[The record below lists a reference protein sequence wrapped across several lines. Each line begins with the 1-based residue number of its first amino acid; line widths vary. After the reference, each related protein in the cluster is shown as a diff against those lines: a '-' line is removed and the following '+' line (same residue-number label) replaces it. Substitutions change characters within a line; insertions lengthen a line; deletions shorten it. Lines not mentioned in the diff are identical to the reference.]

1 MRVALVLS
9 TLLFLWPTTLRAQG
23 VSDAEVLPQGVGAF
37 LIQPGITYGNGAL
50 ERFGRGW
57 QTRRESLIAD
67 YNGIDLSEV
76 IAGDG
81 AGGITALLGD
91 LGTTGFEGSQTSLAF
106 NFMAAFGITDR
117 LTLVG
122 VLPFMHV
129 DYQLDAYLTPGP
141 NQSEWRVNDAS
152 RIVCPG
158 GDLAINDLDEFLT
171 EVLTPPNP
179 MFENNPP
186 FDIQD
191 LNQLLASPCLGYNEP
206 VSRFNKVG
214 GVTHG
219 YGDHRYSGFRDLIL
233 GAKYQFFHGRH
244 FNLAGLSYVVL
255 PTGTPDDPDD
265 LFDPAFG
272 DGQTDVALLAAIT
285 VPLGDFRLAMSAG
298 YEYQFGD
305 SIERRL
311 NSLTFGDELETQLAR
326 GEISQADLYANHLD
340 DGTLIPV
347 VTRYDKA
354 EVKRKLGDNIY
365 VYSYVSYSVFEWLW
379 VGASLNFLHHFRDEV
394 LEIGPR
400 PEGTAPYLTE
410 AQVRADVDARIASGA
425 LSEADREKELKAG
438 LANTAERRK
447 AAYGWRTVRGN
458 LVGGLSVG
466 VNTVPMFLRDE
477 FPLPLILSVSINRN
491 LAGQNLDTPD
501 AVQAQI
507 VIPFAIGDVL
517 DPGSVAFD
525 GEEGEH
531 LPWP

>member
-9 TLLFLWPTTLRAQG
+9 TLLFLWPGALRAQG

-67 YNGIDLSEV
+67 YNGIDLTEV
-76 IAGDG
+76 F
-81 AGGITALLGD
+81 LGD
-91 LGTTGFEGSQTSLAF
+91 AAADSDLLPKFGKTGFEGQQTSVAF

-129 DYQLDAYLTPGP
+129 DYTLDAYLTPDP
-141 NQSEWRVNDAS
+141 DNQSNGRLLDS
-152 RIVCPG
+152 KDLTCPG
-158 GDLAINDLDEFLT
+158 GNFDLTKLPLNFDEEDYGFN
-171 EVLTPPNP
+171 VA
-179 MFENNPP
+179 
-186 FDIQD
+186 D
-191 LNQLLASPCLGYNEP
+191 LNRALASPCLGYKAP
-206 VSRFNKVG
+206 VSRFERTG
-214 GVTHG
+214 DVTHG
-219 YGDHRYSGFRDLIL
+219 YGDHKYTGFRDLIL

-255 PTGTPDDPDD
+255 PTGSPDDPDD

-272 DGQTDVALLAAIT
+272 DGQTDVALLAAVT
-285 VPLGDFRLAMSAG
+285 VPLGDFRFAMSAG

-311 NSLTFGDELETQLAR
+311 NSLTFDDELETQLAR
-326 GEISQADLYANHLD
+326 GEISERELLDRRVD
-340 DGTLIPV
+340 DGTLVPV
-347 VTRYDKA
+347 VTVYDKA

-365 VYSYVSYSVFEWLW
+365 VYSYVSYSIFEWLW

-400 PEGTAPYLTE
+400 PENTAPYLTE
-410 AQVRADVDARIASGA
+410 AQVRADVEARIASGE
-425 LSEADREKELKAG
+425 LPETERETTLKEG

-477 FPLPLILSVSINRN
+477 FPLPLILSVSISRN

-517 DPGSVAFD
+517 DPGSVAYD
-525 GEEGEH
+525 GEEGAH

>member
-1 MRVALVLS
+1 M
-9 TLLFLWPTTLRAQG
+9 TLRAQG

-81 AGGITALLGD
+81 ASTLTTYLGD
-91 LGTTGFEGSQTSLAF
+91 LGTTGFEGSQTSVAF
-106 NFMAAFGITDR
+106 NFMAAFGLTDR

-141 NQSEWRVNDAS
+141 RQSRYRVRDAQL
-152 RIVCPG
+152 ITCPG
-158 GDLAINDLDEFLT
+158 GNLDISDPNQLIN
-171 EVLTPPNP
+171 EVLIPPDP
-179 MFENNPP
+179 DRPRPP
-186 FDIQD
+186 FNIAD
-191 LNQLLASPCLGYNEP
+191 LNQLLSSPCLGYDAP
-206 VSRFNKVG
+206 VSRFDQVG
-214 GVTHG
+214 GVNHG

-285 VPLGDFRLAMSAG
+285 VPLGDFRFAMSAG

-305 SIERRL
+305 KIERRL
-311 NSLTFGDELETQLAR
+311 NSLTFDDELETQLAR
-326 GEISQADLYANHLD
+326 GQISQADLFANHLD

-347 VTRYDKA
+347 VTAYDKA
-354 EVKRKLGDNIY
+354 EVTRKLGDNIY
-365 VYSYVSYSVFEWLW
+365 VYSYVSYSVLEWLW

-410 AQVRADVDARIASGA
+410 AQVRADVDAKIASGE
-425 LSEADREKELKAG
+425 LPEDERESALKAG
-438 LANTAERRK
+438 LANTVERRK

-477 FPLPLILSVSINRN
+477 FPVPLILSVSISRN

-517 DPGSVAFD
+517 DPGSVAYD
-525 GEEGEH
+525 GEEGTH